1 MANWLFFGA
10 VLCDVYI
17 VVGISYMVYDMW
29 YMVCGGLSL
38 LVARHLSLRYRCA
51 VCGRWAKAGFR
62 IRESEEQV
70 SGARCQ
76 GLGAWGGG
84 KHNPAKLFFS
94 IPNSLFPTP
103 YSLFPIPNS
112 LFPIPYSQLL
122 I

>member
-1 MANWLFFGA
+1 
-10 VLCDVYI
+10 
-17 VVGISYMVYDMW
+17 
-29 YMVCGGLSL
+29 
-38 LVARHLSLRYRCA
+38 
-51 VCGRWAKAGFR
+51 KAGFR

-103 YSLFPIPNS
+103 YSLFPTPYSLFPLPCS
-112 LFPIPYSQLL
+112 LFPIRTAVRRGDSFRCASSGSCRSREAGANCTSSLSSWGKNL
-122 I
+122 ASAAIVVG